1 MMKNRSLG
9 KEDYGREVMA
19 EHPRRHEHSRKTK
32 RKSEDLTQILGSNSS
47 RESGK
52 RDGGGKRKLSQAS

>member
-1 MMKNRSLG
+1 MLSLRNKDDTMNRRLE

-32 RKSEDLTQILGSNSS
+32 RKNEDL
-47 RESGK
+47 
-52 RDGGGKRKLSQAS
+52 